1 MTLQKL
7 LLQLSKNKNISVEC
21 YVSDEVCKITIKEF
35 YTFKPL
41 LTANVDLNQETV
53 SVAEFSSYL

>member
-21 YVSDEVCKITIKEF
+21 YVSDEVCKITIQEF
-35 YTFKPL
+35 YTFKTL

-53 SVAEFSSYL
+53 NVAEFSSYL